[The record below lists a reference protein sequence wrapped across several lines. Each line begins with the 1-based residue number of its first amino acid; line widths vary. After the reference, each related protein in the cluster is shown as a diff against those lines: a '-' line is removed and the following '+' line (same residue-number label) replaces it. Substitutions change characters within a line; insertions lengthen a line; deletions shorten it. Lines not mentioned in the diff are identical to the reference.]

1 MKKDNLLMVRRVF
14 GVLLSVSVLLSGI
27 CLIAGCLTIWF
38 SKDGEYTRTLVIETL
53 GTVAAPICV
62 CIALA
67 VIGFVLEWVYPAE
80 KSRKPGKNSAA
91 LLARLTETRDLSKGD
106 SEAIIK
112 ERKKRRNRAVVS
124 FVLLC
129 ITGSVFL
136 SYALI
141 PSNFDA
147 EINSSVLAAVRILI
161 PCLAIPFG
169 YAVYA
174 AYSNEKSLLRE
185 IELIKKL
192 PASEK
197 KEKSDPDDDNG
208 NAVLAVRMLVLLVAA
223 SILVYGFVSGG
234 TADVLTK
241 AVNICTECIGLG

>member
-1 MKKDNLLMVRRVF
+1 MLRRVF
-14 GVLLSVSVLLSGI
+14 GAILSVFVLLSGI

-38 SKDGEYTRTLVIETL
+38 SKEGEYTRPLVIETIR
-53 GTVAAPICV
+53 TVAAPICV
-62 CIALA
+62 CIALTI
-67 VIGFVLEWVYPAE
+67 VGFVLEWVFPAE
-80 KSRKPGKNSAA
+80 KKLKTEKNSAA

-112 ERKKRRNRAVVS
+112 ERKKRKNRAVVS
-124 FVLLC
+124 LVLLC
-129 ITGSVFL
+129 VTASVFL
-136 SYALI
+136 CYALV
-141 PSNFDA
+141 PSNFEAD
-147 EINSSVLAAVRILI
+147 INSSVIAAVRILI

-192 PASEK
+192 PASDK
-197 KEKSDPDDDNG
+197 KEKSDPADDNG

-223 SILVYGFVSGG
+223 SILIYGFVSGG